1 MVNWESIFGLLPEIQ
16 NLLDEDIRMRRHQY
30 NWFLGKFQYVI
41 GLTVSIVAL
50 RSMDVASCSLLSK
63 VAPPDIRRIALNV
76 GTIATFV
83 GLFGQV
89 LADLQISAVVLS
101 HRLINSDV
109 VNALVIPMFLASF
122 LVAYFVRKHFFFLM

>member
-1 MVNWESIFGLLPEIQ
+1 MINWESIFGLLPKIQ
-16 NLLDEDIRMRRHQY
+16 NLLDEDDRIRRHDY
-30 NWFLGKFQYVI
+30 DWFLGILQYVG
-41 GLTVSIVAL
+41 GLTLSIVAL

-83 GLFGQV
+83 GLVAQV
-89 LADLQISAVVLS
+89 SADLQIAAIVLS

-109 VNALVIPMFLASF
+109 VNALAIPILLVSFLAS
-122 LVAYFVRKHFFFLM
+122 YFVRKHYFFLM